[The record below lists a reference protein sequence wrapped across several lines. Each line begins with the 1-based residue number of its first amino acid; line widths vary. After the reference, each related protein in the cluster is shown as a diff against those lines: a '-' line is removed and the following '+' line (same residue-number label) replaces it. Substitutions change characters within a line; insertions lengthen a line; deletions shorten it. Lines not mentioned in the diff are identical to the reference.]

1 MVSDHEDII
10 NKLNLYGFAVD
21 TQRWDLF
28 DMVFTE
34 YVDADF
40 GGSAHW
46 HGLASFKAEFAAFHA
61 PFDATQH
68 VMTNHQVRVLGDHAH
83 SLTYGQWRLIRQA
96 AKGAK
101 KNGPLWDGSGWY
113 DDEWVRANDG
123 WQIKKRVCRVVWSTG
138 NDRVKETVPGVTF
151 EKVYD
156 SLRAEGAAG
165 HLSFLNAID
174 ARDGD

>member
-1 MVSDHEDII
+1 MTDHEDII
-10 NKLNLYGFAVD
+10 GRINLYGFAVD

-28 DMVFTE
+28 DDVFSD

-46 HGLASFKAEFAAFHA
+46 TNLAGFKADFAAFHA

-83 SLTYGQWRLIRQA
+83 SFAYGAWRLIRHA
-96 AKGAK
+96 AVNSAQD
-101 KNGPLWDGSGWY
+101 GPLWDGTGWY
-113 DDEWVRANDG
+113 DDEWVRTHAG
-123 WQIKKRVCRVVWSTG
+123 WRIRKRVCRVVWSTG
-138 NDRVKETVPGVTF
+138 NDRVKETIPGVVF
-151 EKVYD
+151 EKVHD
-156 SLRAEGAAG
+156 SLRDEAQAG
-165 HLSFLNAID
+165 RLAFLNAVD